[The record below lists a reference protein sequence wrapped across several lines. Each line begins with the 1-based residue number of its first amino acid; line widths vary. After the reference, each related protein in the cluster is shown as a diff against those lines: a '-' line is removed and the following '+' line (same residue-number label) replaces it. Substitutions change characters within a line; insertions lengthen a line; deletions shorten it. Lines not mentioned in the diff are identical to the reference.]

1 MCALL
6 SFLEGKNV
14 VVLYSL
20 LVATLYTYNIL
31 QLEHQNLTLH
41 KLFDEQRIKWSLA
54 GCSSLFNRLKPD
66 YMH

>member
-41 KLFDEQRIKWSLA
+41 KLFDEQRIK
-54 GCSSLFNRLKPD
+54 
-66 YMH
+66 